1 LSFDFLHQ
9 GLSSGAVP
17 LDFVDF
23 LCSGTNVTTT
33 RHTQTSSGKVDIAQ
47 FGLDRLGVAH
57 FLTVPHLS
65 LGLDQVFV

>member
-33 RHTQTSSGKVDIAQ
+33 HRHCATHYNPDTKKTGDSSNACVC
-47 FGLDRLGVAH
+47 
-57 FLTVPHLS
+57 
-65 LGLDQVFV
+65 